1 MPTVSCLLL
10 DEVDFGLRICQKVA
24 LYFVLEFRLVLGAKL
39 QTITAIDIRQ
49 ILPVLT
55 RNLSISCLV

>member
-24 LYFVLEFRLVLGAKL
+24 LYFVLEFRLNSSSNETSEIREQIERLL
-39 QTITAIDIRQ
+39 TIS
-49 ILPVLT
+49 L
-55 RNLSISCLV
+55 